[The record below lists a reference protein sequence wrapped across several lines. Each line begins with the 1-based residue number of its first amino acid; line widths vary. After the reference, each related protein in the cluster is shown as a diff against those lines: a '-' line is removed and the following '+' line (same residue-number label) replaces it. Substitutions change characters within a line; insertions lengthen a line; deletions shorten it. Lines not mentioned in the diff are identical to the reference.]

1 MRILFDCD
9 AVIDIWGRTDGF
21 FASYASFDTTLT
33 RGFYPCI
40 AATSVASIN
49 YVLVARKYLDKKAAR
64 AAVGALL
71 DIFEVLDVIASDCR
85 QAFESDMD
93 DYEDGL
99 IAYAAK
105 RNNVDF
111 IVTRNKKD
119 FRKSPV
125 PALTPEEFV
134 GIYKPDYID
143 YEMVDF

>member
-1 MRILFDCD
+1 MKILFDCD
-9 AVIDIWGRTDGF
+9 AVIDIWGKTDDF

-33 RGFYPCI
+33 RKFYPCI
-40 AATSVASIN
+40 TALSVASIN
-49 YVLVARKYLDKKAAR
+49 YVLAARKDLDKKAAR
-64 AAVGALL
+64 EAIGSLL

-85 QAFESDMD
+85 QSFESDMD
-93 DYEDGL
+93 DYEDAL

-105 RNNVDF
+105 RNGVDF
-111 IVTRNKKD
+111 IITRNKGG

-134 GIYKPDYID
+134 GIYKPDYLE